1 MSIEASSTHRD
12 ECAPIVQLRLR
23 PMWRHVDGIRKF
35 CGTFTAES
43 FEDEALGE
51 RVGVVVHELTEN
63 AIKYSRSGDSAELE
77 LSIRHGDG
85 QIEIVVA
92 NSPAPEHVRGLHS
105 AFEAL
110 RAVPAEEA
118 YLAAMR
124 RAATLPEGQ
133 SGLGLARI
141 RHDCGVELSLTIQ
154 DDLARITAKG
164 KL

>member
-1 MSIEASSTHRD
+1 MSIEVTSAHGAG
-12 ECAPIVQLRLR
+12 APIVQLRLR

-35 CGTFTAES
+35 CDFFTAES
-43 FEDEALGE
+43 FDDQMLGE
-51 RVGVVVHELTEN
+51 RVGVVIHELTEN

-77 LSIRHGDG
+77 LSIHRSDG
-85 QIEIVVA
+85 HIEIVVA
-92 NSPAPEHVRGLHS
+92 NSPAPEHVPTLQR
-105 AFEAL
+105 AFEGL
-110 RAVPAEEA
+110 SAVPAEEA

-124 RAATLPEGQ
+124 RAAKLPDGQ

-141 RHDCGVELSLTIQ
+141 RHDCGVELSLTMD